1 MTDHDIINTR
11 SADPFADLTGQ
22 NASDIESGGASGQRS
37 SSIIHI
43 GIQQRNGKKTLTTVQ
58 VRLRSSFQLSIK
70 CLILCIGY
78 RWRI

>member
-1 MTDHDIINTR
+1 MTNHDIINTR
-11 SADPFADLTGQ
+11 SADPFADWTGQ
-22 NASDIESGGASGQRS
+22 NASDIGSGGASGQRS

-58 VRLRSSFQLSIK
+58 VRLRSSFQFSIK

-78 RWRI
+78 W